1 MKTLGLMGG
10 LTWLSTIEYYRLI
23 NQGVNARLGASHSA
37 KCVVFSVDFEPIRG
51 ITASHDW
58 DAFLEIAVGVGQSLR
73 AAGADA
79 IVLCANTAHAVADRL
94 QQRIDVPVIHLVDA
108 LAAEIKHAGLDN
120 VALLGTRYTM
130 EMDFFRDRLKKHG
143 IIATVPG
150 TADRDFIHASIFEEL
165 GKEIFLPAT
174 KQRYQDIIGGLA
186 NGGAQGCVLGCTEI
200 PLIIKQ
206 ADSPVPVFDTTAIH
220 AAAAVDFALSS

>member
-1 MKTLGLMGG
+1 MGG

-37 KCVVFSVDFEPIRG
+37 KCVVYSVDFEPVRG
-51 ITASHDW
+51 ITARHDW
-58 DAFLEIAVGVGQSLR
+58 DAFLEIAVDVSGSLR
-73 AAGADA
+73 AAGAEA

-94 QQRIDVPVIHLVDA
+94 QQRIDLPVIHLVDA
-108 LAAEIKHAGLDN
+108 VAAEIKRAGLDH

-130 EMDFFRDRLKKHG
+130 EMEFFKDRLRKHG
-143 IIATVPG
+143 IVATVPG
-150 TADRDFIHASIFEEL
+150 TADREFIHASIFEEL

-186 NGGAQGCVLGCTEI
+186 NAGAQGAILGCTEI

-206 ADSPVPVFDTTAIH
+206 ADSPIPVFDTTAIH
-220 AAAAVDFALSS
+220 AEAAVNFALT

>member
-37 KCVVFSVDFEPIRG
+37 KCIVYSVDFEPIRG
-51 ITASHDW
+51 ITSRHDW
-58 DAFLEIAVGVGQSLR
+58 DAFLEIAVAVSESLR

-79 IVLCANTAHAVADRL
+79 IVLCANTAHVVADRL
-94 QQRIDVPVIHLVDA
+94 QQRVDVPVIHLVDA
-108 LAAEIKHAGLDN
+108 LAAEIKRAGLDR

-130 EMDFFRDRLKKHG
+130 ELDFFKDRLKKHG
-143 IIATVPG
+143 IIVTVPG
-150 TADRDFIHASIFEEL
+150 AADRDFIHASIFDEL

-174 KQRYQDIIGGLA
+174 KQRYLDIIGGLA
-186 NGGAQGCVLGCTEI
+186 NGGAQGAILGCTEI
-200 PLIIKQ
+200 PLIITQ

-220 AAAAVDFALSS
+220 AAAAVEFALG

>member
-23 NQGVNARLGASHSA
+23 NQRVNARLGASHSA
-37 KCVVFSVDFEPIRG
+37 KCVVYSVDFEPIRG
-51 ITASHDW
+51 ITERHDW
-58 DAFLEIAVGVGQSLR
+58 DALLVITVGVSKSLC

-79 IVLCANTAHAVADRL
+79 IVLCANTAHVVADRL

-108 LAAEIKHAGLDN
+108 LAAEIKRAGLDN

-130 EMDFFRDRLKKHG
+130 ELNFFKDRLKKHG
-143 IIATVPG
+143 IAATVPG
-150 TADRDFIHASIFEEL
+150 AADRDFIHASIFDEL

-174 KQRYQDIIGGLA
+174 KQRYQDIIGGMA
-186 NGGAQGCVLGCTEI
+186 NGGAQGAILGCTEI

-206 ADSPVPVFDTTAIH
+206 ADSPIPVFDTTAIH
-220 AAAAVDFALSS
+220 ADAAVEFALA